1 MLTEASYLTAIYTYV
16 GAALALILC
25 LIWWLGRRGR
35 GGWVTLLVLLTAALL
50 LTPAFPRDGV
60 ATLAPALVV
69 VAFQMFTE
77 GPEAAEHALRPLAMM
92 CGLALGLSALLG
104 LTVFR
109 RRAVPD
115 SPETDEAEN
124 SQ

>member
-1 MLTEASYLTAIYTYV
+1 VLTEASYLTAIYTYV

-50 LTPAFPRDGV
+50 LTPAFPREGV
-60 ATLAPALVV
+60 DTLAPALVV
-69 VAFQMFTE
+69 VAFQIFTE
-77 GPEAAEHALRPLAMM
+77 GPDAAEHALRPLAMM
-92 CGLALGLSALLG
+92 CGLALGLSALLW

-109 RRAVPD
+109 RRTVPD
-115 SPETDEAEN
+115 SPETDDTEN